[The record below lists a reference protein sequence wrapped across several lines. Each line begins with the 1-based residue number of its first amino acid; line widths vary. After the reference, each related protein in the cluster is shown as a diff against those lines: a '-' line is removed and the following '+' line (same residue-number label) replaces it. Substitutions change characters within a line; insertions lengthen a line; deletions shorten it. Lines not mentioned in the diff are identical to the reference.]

1 MTEVPTMRHVAAAA
15 LIHALLSGPALAH
28 GGQYKGPSDAGGP
41 SGHSGGT
48 AGPPANPGGGVVPGA
63 GTPSAGA
70 PVAGPGP
77 TGGGQSHA
85 AAVTGS
91 AVDFTESYEIWEF
104 WWENNKDQYLSLKSR
119 LVHGVM
125 TRGSPSV
132 LTGIGRGSDALSTS
146 RASQQTIDNS
156 VIPALIELLHKSDN
170 RDILDSAVLA
180 LGRTARAERADEVID
195 TAQPLLGHKELSVQT
210 AATLC
215 LGVLGS
221 PKAVPVLT
229 ELMDNTSR
237 GQQLTGGGDVP
248 WLVRAFAA
256 LSLGLINDGG
266 SVEPLI
272 SIIQNTR
279 DSERD
284 LKVCAIVALGLM
296 DNVEVPKAFAF
307 LMQALDDRK
316 LDAVIKSYIPTSIA
330 KMGHGSKVEARNAL
344 LETFLDEDADNSVR
358 QSAAIAL
365 GLLAS
370 MSDKPILD
378 ALRQYVAE
386 GKDMQTRHFCFIAL
400 AEIGKRDKQTERA
413 NAEAH
418 QKLTELFAKEI
429 IRPSIRTNRSW
440 AALAAA
446 IYAKEIVS
454 AQPVLIDQLG
464 RAYDKETDPSFKS
477 AFALSLGLL
486 SVAGKAKQIHQDFQE
501 SNDEDFRGYAAVAL
515 GFMNYTE
522 AADDLRTFCQ
532 DKTIAPTFRLQIAT
546 GLGLMS
552 DTEAV
557 SVLIATLKDA
567 QTLGVSSA
575 VAKALGI
582 IGDESAID
590 PLREIAFDA
599 SIQNI
604 TRAFACVALGIVC
617 EKTDLPWNSRISQ
630 DNNYRARV
638 PAIDEVLDIL

>member
-1 MTEVPTMRHVAAAA
+1 MRHVAIAS
-15 LIHALLSGPALAH
+15 LVLALLSAPAAAH

-41 SGHSGGT
+41 SGAGGG
-48 AGPPANPGGGVVPGA
+48 AAAPPTNPGGAAAPGPGA
-63 GTPSAGA
+63 PSAGA
-70 PVAGPGP
+70 PSTGPGP
-77 TGGGQSHA
+77 TGGGRQHA
-85 AAVTGS
+85 APSTGP
-91 AVDFTESYEIWEF
+91 AIDITESYEIWEF
-104 WWENNKDQYLSLKSR
+104 WWENNKDQYLDLKSR
-119 LVHGVM
+119 LVHGAIQS
-125 TRGSPSV
+125 GSSGM
-132 LTGIGRGSDALSTS
+132 LTGKGRKTDARNTS
-146 RASQQTIDNS
+146 RASQQTIDS
-156 VIPALIELLHKSDN
+156 VVIPSLIDLLHKSDN

-180 LGRTARAERADEVID
+180 LGRTARAEMADQVIE
-195 TAQPLLGHKELSVQT
+195 TAQPLLAHKELSVQT

-221 PKAVPVLT
+221 PKAIPVLT
-229 ELMDNTSR
+229 DLMTNSSK
-237 GQQLTGGGDVP
+237 GQQYAGGGDVQ

-256 LSLGLINDGG
+256 LSLGLINDKG

-272 SIIQNTR
+272 SIVQNTR

-284 LKVCAIVALGLM
+284 LKVCAIMGLGLM
-296 DNVEVPKAFAF
+296 DNEEMPKAYEF
-307 LMQALDDRK
+307 LMQALEDRK

-330 KMGHGSKVEARNAL
+330 KMGHGKMVEAKDAL
-344 LETFLDEDADNSVR
+344 LKTFLDKDVDNYVR
-358 QSAAIAL
+358 QSCAIAL
-365 GLLAS
+365 GLLGS
-370 MSDKPILD
+370 MADKPVVDGL
-378 ALRQYVAE
+378 LQYVAE

-400 AEIGKRDKQTERA
+400 AEIGKRDKDTEAA
-413 NAEAH
+413 NAATH
-418 QKLTELFAKEI
+418 QKITELFAKEI
-429 IRPSIRTNRSW
+429 VKPSIKTNRSW

-446 IYAKEIVS
+446 IYAKEILS
-454 AQPVLIDQLG
+454 AQVVLVDQLG
-464 RAYDKETDPSFKS
+464 RAYDKETDPSYKS

-486 SVAGKAKQIHQDFQE
+486 NAREKAKQIHQDFQE

-532 DKTIAPTFRLQIAT
+532 SKTIAPTFRLQVAT

-557 SVLIATLKDA
+557 SVLITTLKDA

-582 IGDESAID
+582 IGDESAIE
-590 PLREIAFDA
+590 PLKEIAFD
-599 SIQNI
+599 SSVQFI

>member
-1 MTEVPTMRHVAAAA
+1 MRHIAAAS
-15 LIHALLSGPALAH
+15 LVLALLSAPADAH

-41 SGHSGGT
+41 SGAGGG
-48 AGPPANPGGGVVPGA
+48 AAAPPTNPGGAAAPGPGA
-63 GTPSAGA
+63 PAAGA
-70 PVAGPGP
+70 PTTGPGP
-77 TGGGQSHA
+77 TGGGRQHA
-85 AAVTGS
+85 APSTGPAIDIS
-91 AVDFTESYEIWEF
+91 ESYEIWEF
-104 WWENNKDQYLSLKSR
+104 WWENNKDQYLDLKSR
-119 LVHGVM
+119 LVHGAIQS
-125 TRGSPSV
+125 GSGGM
-132 LTGIGRGSDALSTS
+132 LTGKGRKTDARSTS
-146 RASQQTIDNS
+146 RASQPTIDS
-156 VIPALIELLHKSDN
+156 TVIPALIELLHKSDN

-180 LGRTARAERADEVID
+180 LGRTARPEMADQVIE
-195 TAQPLLGHKELSVQT
+195 TAQPMLAHKELSVQT

-221 PKAVPVLT
+221 PKAIPVLT
-229 ELMDNTSR
+229 ELMANTSK
-237 GQQLTGGGDVP
+237 GQQLSGGGDVQ

-256 LSLGLINDGG
+256 LSLGLINDRG

-272 SIIQNTR
+272 NIIQNTK

-296 DNVEVPKAFAF
+296 DNDEVPKAYEF
-307 LMQALDDRK
+307 LMQALEDRK

-330 KMGHGSKVEARNAL
+330 KMAHGGRIEAKDTL
-344 LETFLDEDADNSVR
+344 LKTFLDKDADNYVR

-365 GLLAS
+365 GLLGS
-370 MSDKPILD
+370 MSDKPIVDGL
-378 ALRQYVAE
+378 LQYVAE

-400 AEIGKRDKQTERA
+400 AEIGKRDKDTEQA
-413 NAEAH
+413 NAATH
-418 QKLTELFAKEI
+418 QKITELFAKEI
-429 IRPSIRTNRSW
+429 IKPSIKTNRSW

-454 AQPVLIDQLG
+454 AQVVLIDQLG
-464 RAYDKETDPSFKS
+464 RAYDKETDPSYKS
-477 AFALSLGLL
+477 AYALALGLL
-486 SVAGKAKQIHQDFQE
+486 NARDKAKQIHQDFQE

-532 DKTIAPTFRLQIAT
+532 SKTIAPTFRLQVAT

-557 SVLIATLKDA
+557 SVLITTLKDA

>member
-1 MTEVPTMRHVAAAA
+1 MRHVAVAA
-15 LIHALLSGPALAH
+15 LLVALLSGPALAH

-41 SGHSGGT
+41 SGSGGG
-48 AGPPANPGGGVVPGA
+48 AAAPPTNPGGAAAPGPGA
-63 GTPSAGA
+63 PSAGA
-70 PVAGPGP
+70 PSTGPGP
-77 TGGGQSHA
+77 TGGGRQHA
-85 AAVTGS
+85 APSTGPAIDIS
-91 AVDFTESYEIWEF
+91 ESYEIWEF
-104 WWENNKDQYLSLKSR
+104 WWENNKDQYLDLKSR
-119 LVHGVM
+119 LVHGAI
-125 TRGSPSV
+125 TSGSSSM
-132 LTGIGRGSDALSTS
+132 LTGKGRQTDARNTS
-146 RASQQTIDNS
+146 RASQQTIDSS
-156 VIPALIELLHKSDN
+156 VIPALIDLLHKSDN

-180 LGRTARAERADEVID
+180 LGRTARAEMADQVIE

-221 PKAVPVLT
+221 PKAIPVLT
-229 ELMDNTSR
+229 ELMANTSK
-237 GQQLTGGGDVP
+237 GQQLTGGGDVQ

-256 LSLGLINDGG
+256 LSLGLINDRG

-272 SIIQNTR
+272 NIIQNTR
-279 DSERD
+279 DSDRD

-296 DNVEVPKAFAF
+296 DNDEVPKAFAF

-330 KMGHGSKVEARNAL
+330 KMAHGSKIEAKDGL
-344 LETFLDEDADNSVR
+344 LKTFLDKDADNYVR

-365 GLLAS
+365 GLLGS
-370 MSDKPILD
+370 MSDKAVVDGL
-378 ALRQYVAE
+378 LQYVAE

-400 AEIGKRDKQTERA
+400 AEIGKRDKDTEQA
-413 NAEAH
+413 NAATH
-418 QKLTELFAKEI
+418 QKITELFAKEI
-429 IRPSIRTNRSW
+429 VKPSIKTNRSW
-440 AALAAA
+440 AALASA

-454 AQPVLIDQLG
+454 AQVVLIDQLG
-464 RAYDKETDPSFKS
+464 RAYDKETDPSYKS
-477 AFALSLGLL
+477 AYALALGLL
-486 SVAGKAKQIHQDFQE
+486 NARDKAKQIHQDFQE

-532 DKTIAPTFRLQIAT
+532 SKTIAPTFRLQVAT

-557 SVLIATLKDA
+557 SVLITTLKDA

-590 PLREIAFDA
+590 PLKEIAFD
-599 SIQNI
+599 SSVQPI

>member
-1 MTEVPTMRHVAAAA
+1 MRHVAAA
-15 LIHALLSGPALAH
+15 LVLALLSAPALAH

-41 SGHSGGT
+41 SGSGGG
-48 AGPPANPGGGVVPGA
+48 AAAPPTNPGGAAAPGPGA
-63 GTPSAGA
+63 PSAGA
-70 PVAGPGP
+70 PSTGPGP
-77 TGGGQSHA
+77 SGGGRQHA
-85 AAVTGS
+85 APSTGPAIDIS
-91 AVDFTESYEIWEF
+91 ESYEIWEF
-104 WWENNKDQYLSLKSR
+104 WWENNKDQYLDLKSR
-119 LVHGVM
+119 LVHGAIQS
-125 TRGSPSV
+125 GSSGM
-132 LTGIGRGSDALSTS
+132 LTGRGRKNDARNTS
-146 RASQQTIDNS
+146 RASQQTIDS
-156 VIPALIELLHKSDN
+156 VVIPALIELLKKSDN

-180 LGRTARAERADEVID
+180 LGRTARAEMADQVIE
-195 TAQPLLGHKELSVQT
+195 TAQPMLAHKELSVQT

-221 PKAVPVLT
+221 PKAIPVLT
-229 ELMDNTSR
+229 ELMANTSK
-237 GQQLTGGGDVP
+237 GQQLAGGGDVQ

-256 LSLGLINDGG
+256 LSLGLINDRG

-272 SIIQNTR
+272 NIIQNTK

-296 DNVEVPKAFAF
+296 DNDEVPKAYEF
-307 LMQALDDRK
+307 LMQALEDRK

-330 KMGHGSKVEARNAL
+330 KMAHGGRIEAKDAL
-344 LETFLDEDADNSVR
+344 LKTFLDKDVDNYVR

-365 GLLAS
+365 GLLGS
-370 MSDKPILD
+370 MSDKPIVDGL
-378 ALRQYVAE
+378 LQYVAE

-400 AEIGKRDKQTERA
+400 AEIGKRDKDNETA
-413 NAEAH
+413 NAAVH
-418 QKLTELFAKEI
+418 QKVTELFAKEI
-429 IRPSIRTNRSW
+429 IKPSIKTNRSW

-454 AQPVLIDQLG
+454 AQVVLIDQLG
-464 RAYDKETDPSFKS
+464 RAYDKETDPSYKS

-486 SVAGKAKQIHQDFQE
+486 NARDKAKQIHQDFQE

-532 DKTIAPTFRLQIAT
+532 SKTIAPTFRLQVAT

-557 SVLIATLKDA
+557 SVLITTLKDA

-590 PLREIAFDA
+590 PLREIAFDP